1 MGVCNSFGYDE
12 FSRLASRTVTQGTV
26 QNFTYA
32 YDRYGNRWAQNAPQG
47 GPMLNMSFSAGN
59 NMIGG
64 SAACES
70 ASSFCNDIAG
80 NVTGDTFHQYSYDPD
95 GNLIAV
101 DGGGTATYTYD
112 SLNQRVQL
120 APSRGTY
127 EFVWDIFGRRVS
139 NWSASSHSLV
149 ESNAYTDSGPIAIRG
164 GGTRIYESQNWLGT
178 ERVRT
183 TYNGAV
189 SISIASLPWADQ
201 HTPASDNGDQ
211 HDFAGMDRDLEDA
224 TEDAQHRQF
233 STNLG
238 RWLSP
243 DQYLGSYD
251 FNNPQSFNRY
261 SYALNNPTNF
271 VDPSGLDTVCVTDP
285 DTGDLSCTISIPS
298 LPYPT
303 PPPSF
308 GDGCSNQ
315 PWLCWMYPGG
325 GSGAPSGTSGG
336 AGGALS
342 YGPLHLALLSA
353 PSNAPSGCIVVNG
366 RNVCPSPID
375 KYNFLHPGQTNYRD
389 NRSRCSQHTTVN
401 NTTGQVKSHIDEFN
415 PNDFFLE
422 HVVLDVIPDVIYDI
436 TGSYMFPTGNQFCP
450 Q

>member
-1 MGVCNSFGYDE
+1 
-12 FSRLASRTVTQGTV
+12 
-26 QNFTYA
+26 
-32 YDRYGNRWAQNAPQG
+32 
-47 GPMLNMSFSAGN
+47 MSFSAGN

-70 ASSFCNDIAG
+70 GSSFCNDIAG

-112 SLNQRVQL
+112 SLNQRVQI

-139 NWSASSHSLV
+139 NWSASNHTLV

-201 HTPASDNGDQ
+201 HTPAGDNGDQ

-224 TEDAQHRQF
+224 TEHAQYRQF

-251 FNNPQSFNRY
+251 FSNPQSFNRY
-261 SYALNNPTNF
+261 SYALNDPANY
-271 VDPSGLDTVCVTDP
+271 VDPSGLDATQPVACGTDDEGNPAYCMSTVNGPLTNLGACDFDP
-285 DTGDLSCTISIPS
+285 VGCGYFAYCTM
-298 LPYPT
+298 
-303 PPPSF
+303 
-308 GDGCSNQ
+308 
-315 PWLCWMYPGG
+315 LCAPGSGYGGGRG
-325 GSGAPSGTSGG
+325 GSGGGETSAQGPARLAILSAPNNGTNNKAKPLTTWEKVAMYAGCAAGLDPSYATPLSLTPTSGAPQDPLNSTEGTSGQRT
-336 AGGALS
+336 L
-342 YGPLHLALLSA
+342 YGPSQGTMSGGLTPYNPGGNNSLAPDTAAGA
-353 PSNAPSGCIVVNG
+353 PSYLVNLIQCIENVNSTW
-366 RNVCPSPID
+366 P
-375 KYNFLHPGQTNYRD
+375 K
-389 NRSRCSQHTTVN
+389 
-401 NTTGQVKSHIDEFN
+401 
-415 PNDFFLE
+415 
-422 HVVLDVIPDVIYDI
+422 
-436 TGSYMFPTGNQFCP
+436 
-450 Q
+450 